1 MKIGEKLKKGRIDIN
16 MTQEEVSNV
25 LNVSR
30 TTISSWEVNR
40 TYPSLDML
48 VTLSDLYDI
57 SLDALL
63 REDRKMV
70 EEITKEVKNSKRRKK
85 IIIAI
90 LLICIPVMF
99 FLGYQLWRAGL
110 VVSPNQ
116 INNTEIELNGD
127 ILNSKSEIMIT
138 LELGRFKKYS
148 GYWIETNEAKN
159 TLEVQLYQNYSLS
172 DSQEETLTI
181 PLDIL
186 ESEELQQ
193 GINRITIS
201 GFTFFNTEELYTE
214 Y

>member
-1 MKIGEKLKKGRIDIN
+1 
-16 MTQEEVSNV
+16 
-25 LNVSR
+25 
-30 TTISSWEVNR
+30 
-40 TYPSLDML
+40 
-48 VTLSDLYDI
+48 
-57 SLDALL
+57 
-63 REDRKMV
+63 MV

-214 Y
+214 YWLIKYKKLPMSFINWADIGSLYYFALISPETDPAPLIG